1 MAIAVGSR
9 RQLIYVAE
17 STWGTTPTTPVC
29 KVLRNTG
36 GDGIQLN
43 RDTLQSNEMRSDR
56 AVADVKQ
63 GNKKPSFTVP
73 FEFSASSYDDLLE
86 SALFGTWTSNVLKQG
101 VTLKSVSIEEG
112 HADLSQYQVLTGAV
126 VNDLSLSVKVN
137 SIVTGSFGII
147 GKDASSYSGTSIDAT
162 PDPSPTTTP
171 FDSYTG
177 SLKEGGV
184 TIAVVTG
191 IDLNLN
197 NNIEQLFT
205 LFNDATYQIAP
216 GRAQVSGNV
225 SLYFESTALINK
237 YISSTETSL
246 EFALQD
252 GKGNSYTFLIPR
264 VKFSGYDKSISENQI
279 VITLPFQG
287 LYDSTEE
294 TALKI
299 TRVIV

>member
-17 STWGTTPTTPVC
+17 STWGTTPATPVC

-36 GDGIQLN
+36 GNGIQLN

-63 GNKKPSFTVP
+63 GNKKPSLTVP
-73 FEFSASSYDDLLE
+73 FEFSVSSYDDLLE
-86 SALFGTWTSNVLKQG
+86 SALFGTWTTNVLKQG

-147 GKDASSYSGTSIDAT
+147 GKDASAYSGTSIDAT

-225 SLYFESTALINK
+225 SLYFESTTLINK
-237 YISSTETSL
+237 YISGTETSL
-246 EFALQD
+246 EFTLQD

-287 LYDSTEE
+287 LYDSTEK
-294 TALKI
+294 TALKV
-299 TRVIV
+299 TRVIA

>member
-17 STWGTTPTTPVC
+17 STWGTTPVTPVC

-36 GDGIQLN
+36 GNGIQLN

-63 GNKKPSFTVP
+63 GNKKPSLTVP
-73 FEFSASSYDDLLE
+73 FEFGASSYDDLLE
-86 SALFGTWTSNVLKQG
+86 SALFGTWTTNVLKQG

-147 GKDASSYSGTSIDAT
+147 GKDASAYSGTSIDAT

-237 YISSTETSL
+237 YINDTETSL
-246 EFALQD
+246 EFTLQD
-252 GKGNSYTFLIPR
+252 GNGNSYTFLIPR

-287 LYDSTEE
+287 LYDSTEG
-294 TALKI
+294 TALKV
-299 TRVIV
+299 TRVIA

>member
-17 STWGTTPTTPVC
+17 STWGTTPATPVC

-36 GDGIQLN
+36 GNGIQLN

-63 GNKKPSFTVP
+63 GNKKLSLTVP

-86 SALFGTWTSNVLKQG
+86 SALFGTWTTNVLKQG
-101 VTLKSVSIEEG
+101 VTLKSLSIEEG
-112 HADLSQYQVLTGAV
+112 HTDINQYQVLTGAV

-147 GKDASSYSGTSIDAT
+147 GKDASAYSGVSIDAT
-162 PDPSPTTTP
+162 PDPAPTTTP

-177 SLKEGGV
+177 SLKEGGS

-205 LFNDATYQIAP
+205 LFNDATRQIAP

-225 SLYFESTALINK
+225 SLYFESTTLINK
-237 YISSTETSL
+237 YINDTETSL
-246 EFALQD
+246 EFTLQD

-287 LYDSTEE
+287 LYDSTEG
-294 TALKI
+294 TALKV
-299 TRVIV
+299 TRVIA

>member
-17 STWGTTPTTPVC
+17 STWGTTPATPVC

-36 GDGIQLN
+36 GNGIQLN

-63 GNKKPSFTVP
+63 GNKKPSLTVP
-73 FEFSASSYDDLLE
+73 FEFSASSYDELLE
-86 SALFGTWTSNVLKQG
+86 SALFGTWTANVLKQG
-101 VTLKSVSIEEG
+101 VTLKSLSIEEG
-112 HADLSQYQVLTGAV
+112 HVDLNQYQVLTGAV
-126 VNDLSLSVKVN
+126 VNNLSLSVKVN

-147 GKDASSYSGTSIDAT
+147 GKDASAYSGTSIDAT
-162 PDPSPTTTP
+162 PDPAPTTTP

-177 SLKEGGV
+177 SLKEGGA

-191 IDLNLN
+191 IDLTLN

-205 LFNDATYQIAP
+205 LFNDATHQIAP

-225 SLYFESTALINK
+225 SLYFESTSLINK
-237 YISSTETSL
+237 YINDTPTSL
-246 EFALQD
+246 EFTLHD
-252 GKGNSYTFLIPR
+252 GAGNSYTFLVPR
-264 VKFSGYDKSISENQI
+264 VKFSGYDKAISENQI

-287 LYDSTEE
+287 LYDSTEG
-294 TALKI
+294 TALKV
-299 TRVIV
+299 TRVIA